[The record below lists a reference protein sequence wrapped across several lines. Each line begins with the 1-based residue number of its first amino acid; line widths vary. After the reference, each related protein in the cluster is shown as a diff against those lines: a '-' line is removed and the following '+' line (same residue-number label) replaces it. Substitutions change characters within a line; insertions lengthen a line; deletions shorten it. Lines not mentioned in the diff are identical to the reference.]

1 MRCLE
6 AWPHHH
12 LHAQGPLRAR
22 GRRRRVLLGQAKK
35 YYRWRRHKPEGADT
49 FTALVVESLSRT
61 VLPLTT
67 MRGGFVRQVRA
78 YKRAYRTGQSNER
91 TDIERMWQLFK
102 THRNAYDFART
113 FSERS

>member
-1 MRCLE
+1 
-6 AWPHHH
+6 
-12 LHAQGPLRAR
+12 
-22 GRRRRVLLGQAKK
+22 
-35 YYRWRRHKPEGADT
+35 
-49 FTALVVESLSRT
+49 
-61 VLPLTT
+61 